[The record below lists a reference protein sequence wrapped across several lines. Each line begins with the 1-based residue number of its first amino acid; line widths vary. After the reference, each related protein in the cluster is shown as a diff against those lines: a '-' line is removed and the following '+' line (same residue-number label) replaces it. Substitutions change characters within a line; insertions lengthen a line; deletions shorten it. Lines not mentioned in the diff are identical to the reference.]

1 MAKQQDQKPLIGDPR
16 LAGWRTHPLDR
27 RAFIRTLTFAAG
39 GVYAG
44 SRLTNPLAAK
54 ATQGEVTLTQWYHQY
69 GEAGTEDAVRR
80 YAQQY
85 EDANPGVAIEVNWT
99 IGDYPTILNTALVG
113 GQAPDLFESSPNLD
127 WVRNGL
133 IAPLDDLIPPDIRAD
148 FNPRELATNTIEGQ
162 LYGIKIVV
170 DTGGIY
176 YRRSYLEQAGVQPPT
191 NVDEL
196 IAAATA
202 LTNGPVKGLFLG
214 NDGGI
219 SSMQQIMPWAA
230 GSDFI
235 TAENQVVFDNPATI
249 AAYQK
254 LRELNQTDALLV
266 GAPTD
271 WFQPDSLIQ
280 GLVAMQW
287 GGLWAMPQVTEE
299 LEDDFGY
306 MAFPPLAGATGGPGQ
321 PTPATFLGG
330 WSQLVNAKS
339 PNIDAAKAYAKALWV
354 DNTEVQRDFNL
365 SYGFHIP
372 PRLSVAATAEELQ
385 SGPPAEAVNILN
397 QYGRS
402 LSPLWTGAM
411 GSALGDAV
419 TRIVRDGADPTAEI
433 SAAAEATRQEL
444 QRLLG

>member
-1 MAKQQDQKPLIGDPR
+1 MAKQQQAPIIGDPR
-16 LAGWRTHPLDR
+16 LAGWRRHPLDR

-39 GVYAG
+39 AVYAG
-44 SRLTNPLAAK
+44 SRQA
-54 ATQGEVTLTQWYHQY
+54 QGTVAQGTTTLTQWYHQY

-80 YAQQY
+80 YAQEY
-85 EDANPGVAIEVNWT
+85 TEANPNVEVEVNWT
-99 IGDYPTILNTALVG
+99 VGDYPTILNTALVG

-133 IAPLDDLIPPDIRAD
+133 IAPLDDLIPEDIRAD

-162 LYGIKIVV
+162 LYGVKIVV

-176 YRRSYLEQAGVQPPT
+176 YRPSYLEQAGLQPPT

-202 LTNGPVKGLFLG
+202 LTDGPVKGLFLG

-235 TAENQVVFDNPATI
+235 TADNQVVFDNPATI
-249 AAYQK
+249 LAYEK

-299 LEDDFGY
+299 LEDDFGFI
-306 MAFPPLAGATGGPGQ
+306 AFPPLAGASGGPAQ

-339 PNIDAAKAYAKALWV
+339 PNLDAAKAYAKYLWV
-354 DNTEVQRDFNL
+354 DNTEAQRDFNL
-365 SYGFHIP
+365 SYGFHVP
-372 PRLSVAATAEELQ
+372 PRISVAQAAEPLQ

-411 GSALGDAV
+411 GAALGDAV
-419 TRIVRDGADPTAEI
+419 TRIVREGADATAEVT
-433 SAAAEATRQEL
+433 AAAETTRQEL